1 MLFGFR
7 KKRHSKSS
15 SSGACCTLF
24 IFSFFL
30 SLSSLSLSSSSFFMV
45 LLKIHRARFACQRE
59 RNGFYGDSSDRNMVS
74 PCLTRFA
81 KKDRCEIYTILL
93 FFSLWYFVLILVI
106 VNLKTDTK
114 TKMRTMIQSYESL
127 CCQYSKIFFFK
138 RIKIID
144 EFN

>member
-93 FFSLWYFVLILVI
+93 FFFFMILRF
-106 VNLKTDTK
+106 DTCNCK
-114 TKMRTMIQSYESL
+114 FEDRYED
-127 CCQYSKIFFFK
+127 QNENNDSKLRKLMLPIA
-138 RIKIID
+138 
-144 EFN
+144 